1 MVGLIGFRF
10 TLHGAH
16 QKMAFAWDMTLQA
29 QSTPTHLSEAVQR
42 EVAEKKEHFSPCPPR
57 LTGDGRVTRLCE
69 VEKKQALHGNS
80 SHVLATLIQNVI
92 NIQLQEF
99 RKA

>member
-1 MVGLIGFRF
+1 MAGLIEFSF

-16 QKMAFAWDMTLQA
+16 QKKAFVWEVILQA
-29 QSTPTHLSEAVQR
+29 QSTPTDLPET
-42 EVAEKKEHFSPCPPR
+42 ELYFFPCPVQ
-57 LTGDGRVTRLCE
+57 LTSEEKVNRLCE
-69 VEKKQALHGNS
+69 VEKKRKQALHSNS

-99 RKA
+99 RKV